1 MEFGSYH
8 TAALPLQLKDT
19 WDSLMWRPRVQSG
32 SHAMEGGV
40 VQRNG
45 RLAFLPCHCPGLRVK
60 APLCSALGGWSR
72 MASFRGLERK
82 LL

>member
-19 WDSLMWRPRVQSG
+19 WDRLVWRPRVQSG
-32 SHAMEGGV
+32 SHAMEEGA

-45 RLAFLPCHCPGLRVK
+45 RLTSLPCHCPDLRVT
-60 APLCSALGGWSR
+60 APFCSLGVWSGK
-72 MASFRGLERK
+72 ASFRVLERK